1 MAKKRIH
8 QIAKELDVASADIL
22 FLAKELGL
30 EVKTASSGLTP
41 EEEELVVLS
50 FNETKNNEDTANNDE
65 VSTSDSVSDDDD
77 KPQELED
84 KAEPSEDVEDETE
97 TSVDVEVSDNIQ
109 IIEIPSK
116 STPEEL
122 SELINVDAT
131 QIVGDLMNLGIMQS
145 MTSELNDDE
154 IEKLLEKYDLIPE
167 IIEKVEVKRSEILQL
182 EEFIDTDEELLVRSP
197 IITVMGHVDH
207 GKTSLL
213 DYIRNEKV
221 ADGEAG
227 GITQHVGAY
236 KVDTGEL
243 GITFIDTPG
252 HEAFTQMRA
261 RGANVTDIVVLVV
274 AADDGIMPQTIEAIN
289 HSKAAGVPIVVAVN
303 KCDLPDA
310 NPALVKADLTKYEII
325 AEDLGGDTPVVE
337 VSALKGDGIDDLLE
351 TLSLVAEIEELK
363 SNPNANAS
371 GYIIE
376 SRMEVGRGNV
386 ATVVVTRGTLKQ
398 GDFLY
403 AGGAFCRIKS
413 MFDHTNKIL
422 KKVIPGSPVD
432 IIGWDESPNSGDQ
445 FVVVKN
451 QKEAK
456 SKAEENKTLLKDFD
470 SSAYTVQSRVS
481 EMMKLLQE
489 GELNTI
495 NIILKADT
503 NGSVEAIK
511 DGLMKLSS
519 DEVQIQIVHS
529 AVGGIVLSDVDLAGA
544 TSSLIVG
551 FNVRPD
557 SQARNMAQ
565 SKGIDVR
572 TYQIIYELLD
582 DITEALQGEMT
593 IKTEEAVIGMVD
605 VRTTFR
611 APKVGVVAGSIV
623 TEGRVEID
631 SKARLLRDGVVIY
644 EGTVTSL
651 RRFKDNVE
659 KVLEG
664 LECGIGL
671 TDYKDIKEGDVIEI
685 LGEVEIK

>member
-182 EEFIDTDEELLVRSP
+182 EEFSDTDEELLVRSP

-544 TSSLIVG
+544 TNSLIVG

>member
-8 QIAKELDVASADIL
+8 QIAKELDVASADIV
-22 FLAKELGL
+22 FLSNELGI

-41 EEEELVVLS
+41 DEEELVVLAFKEKNMS
-50 FNETKNNEDTANNDE
+50 NESTQNDE
-65 VSTSDSVSDDDD
+65 VSTTVVSTNEPEVSTTEDDEDIS
-77 KPQELED
+77 KETILEEKEID
-84 KAEPSEDVEDETE
+84 I
-97 TSVDVEVSDNIQ
+97 VEVITG
-109 IIEIPSK
+109 

-122 SELINVDAT
+122 SDVINIEAT
-131 QIVGDLMNLGIMQS
+131 QIVGDLMSLGIMQS
-145 MTSELNDDE
+145 MTSELSDEE
-154 IEKLLEKYDLIPE
+154 IEKLLEKYDLLPE
-167 IIEKVEVKRSEILQL
+167 FIDRVVIKRSEIIELQ
-182 EEFIDTDEELLVRSP
+182 EFEDDEENLSTRSP

-236 KVDTGEL
+236 KVDSGEL

-337 VSALKGDGIDDLLE
+337 VSALKGDGVDDLIE

-363 SNPNANAS
+363 SNPNTNAS

-403 AGGAFCRIKS
+403 AGGAFCRVKS
-413 MFDHTNKIL
+413 MFDHTNKVL
-422 KKVIPGSPVD
+422 NNVIPGSPVD

-445 FVVVKN
+445 FVAVKN

-456 SKAEENKTLLKDFD
+456 SKADQNKTVLKDFD
-470 SSAYTVQSRVS
+470 SSSYTVQSRVS

-495 NIILKADT
+495 NVILKADT

-511 DGLMKLSS
+511 DGLLKLSS
-519 DEVQIQIVHS
+519 DEVQIQIVHA

-593 IKTEEAVIGMVD
+593 IKTEEAVIGMVE

-611 APKVGVVAGSIV
+611 APKVGVVAGSVV

-631 SKARLLRDGVVIY
+631 SKARLLRNGVVVY

-659 KVLEG
+659 RVLEG

>member
-8 QIAKELDVASADIL
+8 QIAKELDVASADIV
-22 FLAKELGL
+22 FLANELGI

-41 EEEELVVLS
+41 EEEELVLLA
-50 FNETKNNEDTANNDE
+50 FNEQNVTEDSTTDDTVGIIEETDNTDSETQETQTDE
-65 VSTSDSVSDDDD
+65 KDDQQTD
-77 KPQELED
+77 
-84 KAEPSEDVEDETE
+84 TE
-97 TSVDVEVSDNIQ
+97 SVDIQ
-109 IIEIPSK
+109 IIEVPSGC
-116 STPEEL
+116 TPEEL
-122 SELINVDAT
+122 SSIINIDAT
-131 QIVGDLMNLGIMQS
+131 QIVGDLMSLGIMQS
-145 MTSELNDDE
+145 MTSQLKDKE
-154 IEKLLEKYDLIPE
+154 IETLLEKYDLMPE
-167 IIEKVEVKRSEILQL
+167 IVEKVEIKRSEILALQ
-182 EEFIDTDEELLVRSP
+182 EFQDEEQNLTVRSP

-236 KVDTGEL
+236 KVESGDL

-274 AADDGIMPQTIEAIN
+274 AADDGIMQQTIEAIN

-337 VSALKGDGIDDLLE
+337 VSALKGDGVDDLLE

-363 SNPNANAS
+363 ANPNTNAS

-403 AGGAFCRIKS
+403 AGGAFCRVKS
-413 MFDHTNKIL
+413 MFDHTNKVL
-422 KKVIPGSPVD
+422 KNVIPGSPVD

-445 FVVVKN
+445 FVAVKS

-456 SKAEENKTLLKDFD
+456 AKAEQNKTLLKDFD
-470 SSAYTVQSRVS
+470 SSSYTVQSRVS
-481 EMMKLLQE
+481 EMMQLLQE

-495 NIILKADT
+495 NVILKADT

-511 DGLMKLSS
+511 DGLLKLSS
-519 DEVQIQIVHS
+519 DEVQIEIVHS

-544 TSSLIVG
+544 TNSLIVG

>member
-8 QIAKELDVASADIL
+8 QIAKELDVASADL
-22 FLAKELGL
+22 VFLSNELGI

-41 EEEELVVLS
+41 EEEELVVLAYK
-50 FNETKNNEDTANNDE
+50 EKNSTSESTTTDT
-65 VSTSDSVSDDDD
+65 VSTEEPVNIDPE
-77 KPQELED
+77 PQS
-84 KAEPSEDVEDETE
+84 EPIQEDEIEDDVTPEE
-97 TSVDVEVSDNIQ
+97 TIIEEKDIQIVEVISG
-109 IIEIPSK
+109 

-122 SELINVDAT
+122 SNIINIEAT
-131 QIVGDLMNLGIMQS
+131 QIVGDLMSLGIMQS
-145 MTSELNDDE
+145 MTSSLSNEE
-154 IEKLLEKYDLIPE
+154 IEKLLEKYDLLPE
-167 IIEKVEVKRSEILQL
+167 FIERIVIKRSEILELQ
-182 EEFIDTDEELLVRSP
+182 EFVDEEENLSIRSP

-236 KVDTGEL
+236 KVNSGEL

-337 VSALKGDGIDDLLE
+337 VSALKGDGVDDLLE

-363 SNPNANAS
+363 SNPNTNAS

-403 AGGAFCRIKS
+403 AGGAFCRVKS
-413 MFDHTNKIL
+413 MFDHTNKVL
-422 KKVIPGSPVD
+422 KEVIPGSPVD

-445 FVVVKN
+445 FVAVKN
-451 QKEAK
+451 QKDAK
-456 SKAEENKTLLKDFD
+456 AKAEQNKTVLKDFD
-470 SSAYTVQSRVS
+470 SSSYSVESRVS

-511 DGLMKLSS
+511 DGLLKLSS
-519 DEVQIQIVHS
+519 DEVQIEIVHA
-529 AVGGIVLSDVDLAGA
+529 AVGGIVLSDVDLAG
-544 TSSLIVG
+544 TTNSLIVG

-565 SKGIDVR
+565 SKGIDLR

-593 IKTEEAVIGMVD
+593 IKTEEAVIGMVE

-611 APKVGVVAGSIV
+611 APKVGVVAGSVV

-631 SKARLLRDGVVIY
+631 SKARLLRNGVVIY

-659 KVLEG
+659 RVLEG